1 MHKIAQ
7 KVTSIALAAS
17 MLLSMFATNTV
28 AFADEFTDSTTVS
41 EDATEAPASG
51 EVDAVESVDE
61 TDTDNPEAVDE
72 PTETPEPTP
81 SVTDVV
87 DLTHDSTTD
96 TVKDDTTGSE
106 DVVLT
111 DSDESEENTATPE
124 TAETFVG
131 IQAVTPEYG
140 DRITANVGDTVT
152 LDALLNRDDVAVTYQ
167 WQKKQDFVANEADA
181 LYPYEEGEP
190 TWYDFVW
197 EDSTE
202 AETLADTPDFVWQG
216 CEMYFAVVDALD
228 AIDADTSDVQLA
240 WHTPNFVLDGYAI
253 TAGKTDDGT
262 TEVYATNEENT
273 YTARLNEDGKWEF
286 SDESTVAL
294 TTDWQSID
302 GATDASYTFEVTN
315 EDLSA
320 SYRCLITVVDE
331 AYREENFKALEDLG
345 TELTDEDKKGDIIL
359 STVQFK
365 VISDEATEETVDED
379 NMPATYASLA
389 DSFAVYSADGPAL
402 SSDNQWITGLNG
414 NYTSRRTCTTKLL
427 SGSTL
432 ASLTRLLLTATG
444 LSLAVHGLVTLQLMS
459 LMIMAILPVQHVPT
473 VAFR

>member
-1 MHKIAQ
+1 M
-7 KVTSIALAAS
+7 
-17 MLLSMFATNTV
+17 
-28 AFADEFTDSTTVS
+28 
-41 EDATEAPASG
+41 
-51 EVDAVESVDE
+51 
-61 TDTDNPEAVDE
+61 
-72 PTETPEPTP
+72 
-81 SVTDVV
+81 
-87 DLTHDSTTD
+87 
-96 TVKDDTTGSE
+96 
-106 DVVLT
+106 
-111 DSDESEENTATPE
+111 
-124 TAETFVG
+124 
-131 IQAVTPEYG
+131 
-140 DRITANVGDTVT
+140 
-152 LDALLNRDDVAVTYQ
+152 
-167 WQKKQDFVANEADA
+167 
-181 LYPYEEGEP
+181 
-190 TWYDFVW
+190 
-197 EDSTE
+197 
-202 AETLADTPDFVWQG
+202 
-216 CEMYFAVVDALD
+216 
-228 AIDADTSDVQLA
+228 QLA

-414 NYTSRRTCTTKLL
+414 NYEYITKNMYDQVTEWFNAGKFDKATADRYWTQLGGSWARNFTANELDDNGYPTGATRTYSGFPLTDGNMLEVNSEWYGQTVYFRPHNSDNAWSITGTAIDVPAYTAVIRDADKDNYGTGASGTKYKDAVVFLNPWVSDAGRMYAKFLSHPTVSSNGLPHVTVHSLRHLCATLLIRTHADPKTVQTILRHANVSTTLNIYAKVFD
-427 SGSTL
+427 STQMEAIGRVQ
-432 ASLTRLLLTATG
+432 ASLENMLKESCSSSAQ
-444 LSLAVHGLVTLQLMS
+444 V
-459 LMIMAILPVQHVPT
+459 
-473 VAFR
+473 

>member
-1 MHKIAQ
+1 MNPWTRPTLTI
-7 KVTSIALAAS
+7 
-17 MLLSMFATNTV
+17 
-28 AFADEFTDSTTVS
+28 
-41 EDATEAPASG
+41 
-51 EVDAVESVDE
+51 
-61 TDTDNPEAVDE
+61 PEAVDE

-152 LDALLNRDDVAVTYQ
+152 LDALLNRDDVAETYQ
-167 WQKKQDFVANEADA
+167 WQKKRI
-181 LYPYEEGEP
+181 
-190 TWYDFVW
+190 
-197 EDSTE
+197 S
-202 AETLADTPDFVWQG
+202 WQMKPMPSILTKRVNPLG
-216 CEMYFAVVDALD
+216 MTSFGRILLRQRLLQIRRTSSGRAAEMYFAVVDALD

-414 NYTSRRTCTTKLL
+414 NYEYITKNMYDQVTEWFNAGKFDKATADRYWTQLGGSWARNFTANELDDNGYPTGATRTYSGFPLTDGNMLEVNSEWYGQTGFISAPTTVITHGVLL
-427 SGSTL
+427 
-432 ASLTRLLLTATG
+432 APLLC
-444 LSLAVHGLVTLQLMS
+444 SCIHRS
-459 LMIMAILPVQHVPT
+459 YP
-473 VAFR
+473 